1 MFNYIHGF
9 RMQLFFLISGFFTAM
24 LWRKQGLR
32 NLLKHRAKRILVPLI
47 IATPI
52 TWILV
57 IAIVGMYGDFPFAQ
71 AEAKFKESMNNP
83 LALLAM
89 GMWARPP
96 PPPSD
101 LMARFTSG
109 QLTTSSMPSR
119 QTPKA

>member
-1 MFNYIHGF
+1 
-9 RMQLFFLISGFFTAM
+9 MQLFFLISGFFTAM

-89 GMWARPP
+89 GMWAPITGHLWFLYYLLWLILGFEDEYLP
-96 PPPSD
+96 
-101 LMARFTSG
+101 
-109 QLTTSSMPSR
+109 
-119 QTPKA
+119 